1 MIQDDFL
8 AKKLEMLKD
17 DLYYNHD
24 NKSELNFFQSSV
36 LHFAITLEV
45 GISTH
50 SNSYASYEKICEKIP
65 KKFGSRSTIQS
76 ILNDAVELG
85 YFIKAVSDL
94 DKRVKI
100 YKLSPKFTEDISS
113 WMNKFVNNKA
123 A

>member
-1 MIQDDFL
+1 MKISFI
-8 AKKLEMLKD
+8 
-17 DLYYNHD
+17 
-24 NKSELNFFQSSV
+24 SV
-36 LHFAITLEV
+36 FPPYRG

-100 YKLSPKFTEDISS
+100 YKLSPKFTEDISL